1 MEHSDNLMVEQLLT
15 VLNDWWTIVYPT
27 DTIRG
32 VGCDA
37 CNFDAVEK
45 VYALKQRPKEKSMIV
60 LCSSEE
66 MLAEYGV
73 MLTDTQRVFLAEA
86 EKPTT
91 LVLSW
96 VAWLA
101 ENVYYSDGT
110 VAVRIVTPTENNV
123 AWQRCHGLLTSFG
136 KPIVSTSANLSGQE
150 SPKYFS
156 MIDTDIL
163 IGADMYVPPHIADTL
178 GEPSQI
184 VRFEEDG
191 TISVLRK

>member
-1 MEHSDNLMVEQLLT
+1 M
-15 VLNDWWTIVYPT
+15 YPT

-91 LVLSW
+91 LVLS
-96 VAWLA
+96 
-101 ENVYYSDGT
+101 
-110 VAVRIVTPTENNV
+110 
-123 AWQRCHGLLTSFG
+123 
-136 KPIVSTSANLSGQE
+136 
-150 SPKYFS
+150 
-156 MIDTDIL
+156 
-163 IGADMYVPPHIADTL
+163 
-178 GEPSQI
+178 
-184 VRFEEDG
+184 
-191 TISVLRK
+191 